1 MKRISLALCLLLA
14 ACCMTLAQDKV
25 VERSA
30 KKTPEWLNQAND
42 GAFVVTVT
50 ASSLAD
56 AQVKAMTEVTERI
69 ILSVAS
75 NVSVSQRNESSEV
88 VENGSVDS
96 RDEFTRL
103 SKIKSANLPFLKG
116 YYEYSV
122 LYPYSRSEQLT
133 LQAEF
138 EALDKEMTAKYEQLE
153 HKLNNIEAVE
163 DIKTAITELDALKA
177 YFFDD
182 VRLEQVD
189 GLKKRYRQLYD
200 ALSLTGEFVKHGEY
214 HCQLLLKGMPVKV
227 STVPTLKSNCASQL
241 NVRPTADGKF
251 VITYDDSDCIE
262 DEENFINV
270 QLRLD
275 GKRLSH
281 KFSLAEAGAGNA
293 DQRLSLVPEGKV
305 MLTAAMVDAAARE
318 VTDITVRL
326 TVNNRNG
333 SKFAVKSLE
342 LNVPDL
348 AVPLIFD
355 NADAVYSTKGLIQ
368 IKMLAKGDCSLRKV
382 KKGDFAFVNGT
393 LTVVNPN
400 TGAIEPIKVALQ
412 YSTNWE

>member
-1 MKRISLALCLLLA
+1 
-14 ACCMTLAQDKV
+14 
-25 VERSA
+25 
-30 KKTPEWLNQAND
+30 
-42 GAFVVTVT
+42 
-50 ASSLAD
+50 
-56 AQVKAMTEVTERI
+56 
-69 ILSVAS
+69 
-75 NVSVSQRNESSEV
+75 
-88 VENGSVDS
+88 
-96 RDEFTRL
+96 
-103 SKIKSANLPFLKG
+103 
-116 YYEYSV
+116 
-122 LYPYSRSEQLT
+122 
-133 LQAEF
+133 
-138 EALDKEMTAKYEQLE
+138 MTAKYEQLE
-153 HKLNNIEAVE
+153 QKLNNIEAVE

-227 STVPTLKSNCASQL
+227 STMPTLKSNCASQL

-275 GKRLSH
+275 GKRLLH

>member
-1 MKRISLALCLLLA
+1 
-14 ACCMTLAQDKV
+14 
-25 VERSA
+25 
-30 KKTPEWLNQAND
+30 
-42 GAFVVTVT
+42 
-50 ASSLAD
+50 
-56 AQVKAMTEVTERI
+56 
-69 ILSVAS
+69 
-75 NVSVSQRNESSEV
+75 
-88 VENGSVDS
+88 
-96 RDEFTRL
+96 
-103 SKIKSANLPFLKG
+103 
-116 YYEYSV
+116 
-122 LYPYSRSEQLT
+122 
-133 LQAEF
+133 
-138 EALDKEMTAKYEQLE
+138 MTAKYEQLE
-153 HKLNNIEAVE
+153 QKLNNIEAVE
-163 DIKTAITELDALKA
+163 DIKTAITELEALKA

-214 HCQLLLKGMPVKV
+214 HCQLLLKGMPVTV